1 MVKTRKRLSD
11 FEAEKLGFDIMP
23 KDACGR
29 NHRYGLD
36 SKQLKILKDLRE
48 FSKSDFDWS
57 QLNNAKYLSEKLNT
71 NILVKKENKGD
82 SKNRY
87 RMNDFTARKIGIVPN
102 KSMRYRLTKEQ
113 KEKYFNLNMEKPIKR
128 LFFDIETSPM
138 IVYSWRV
145 GYNINLPYENVI
157 EDWRVIC
164 ISYKWEHEN
173 KVKNLTWD
181 SDLNDKQMLID
192 FIKIAN
198 TADEIVAHNGDRFD
212 IKKVR
217 TRCIFHRI
225 PMFPKYRSL
234 DTLKK
239 ARGSFSFPNNKLDTI
254 AHYLGVGAKLKHDGF
269 PMWVNCMKGDEKAL
283 KDMVKY
289 CDMDIVVLED
299 VFLTMQNYI
308 KPETHAGVHNGN
320 LKYSCPVCGN
330 GHKITLLKNDVTEKG
345 TISRV
350 MECNNCGQVYN
361 ISNSSYK
368 NYLMNL

>member
-1 MVKTRKRLSD
+1 MSKK
-11 FEAEKLGFDIMP
+11 P
-23 KDACGR
+23 K
-29 NHRYGLD
+29 
-36 SKQLKILKDLRE
+36 SKH
-48 FSKSDFDWS
+48 S
-57 QLNNAKYLSEKLNT
+57 
-71 NILVKKENKGD
+71 
-82 SKNRY
+82 RY
-87 RMNDFTARKIGIVPN
+87 RMSDYTARLIGLTPN
-102 KSMRYRLTKEQ
+102 KSMRYRLKSNSDA
-113 KEKYFNLNMEKPIKR
+113 KRKYLELNIEKPIKR
-128 LFFDIETSPM
+128 LFFDIETSPA
-138 IVYSWRV
+138 IAYTWRI
-145 GYNINLPYENVI
+145 GYNINLHYENII
-157 EDWRVIC
+157 EDWKVIC
-164 ISYKWEHEN
+164 ISYKWENED

-181 SDLNDKQMLID
+181 KNKCDKQMLID

-217 TRCIFHRI
+217 TRCIYHRI

-254 AHYLGVGAKLKHDGF
+254 AQYLGVGAKLKHEGF
-269 PMWVNCMKGDEKAL
+269 NMWVKCMQGDEQAL
-283 KDMVKY
+283 KDMVTY

-308 KPETHAGVHNGN
+308 KPETHVGVHNGN

-330 GHKITLLKNDVTEKG
+330 DHELTLLKNDVTEKG

-350 MECNNCGQVYN
+350 MECNSCGQVYN

-368 NYLMNL
+368 NFMNKL